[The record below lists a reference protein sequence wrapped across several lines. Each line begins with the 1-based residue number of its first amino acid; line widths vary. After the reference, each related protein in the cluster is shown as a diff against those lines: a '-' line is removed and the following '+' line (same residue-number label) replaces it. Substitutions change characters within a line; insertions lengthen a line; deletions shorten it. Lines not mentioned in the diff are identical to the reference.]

1 MPRAVQK
8 HHISYDPPET
18 VTVFQGEHYILSL
31 IDRYERKS
39 VSKGFIEALKK
50 WIKENEKRA
59 IDLDSINKDD
69 QE

>member
-1 MPRAVQK
+1 MNRTIQK

-39 VSKGFIEALKK
+39 VSKGFIKALKI
-50 WIKENEKRA
+50 WIKQNEKRA

-69 QE
+69 QK